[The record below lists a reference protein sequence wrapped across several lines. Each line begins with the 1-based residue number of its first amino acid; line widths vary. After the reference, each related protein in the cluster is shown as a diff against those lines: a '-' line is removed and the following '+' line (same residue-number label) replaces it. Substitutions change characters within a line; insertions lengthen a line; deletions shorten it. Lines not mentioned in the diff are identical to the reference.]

1 MNLSTFKSKIQ
12 SLTGF
17 KRYALAF
24 VLGALMVLAMPPFGA
39 FPVLLVSIPAIIW
52 LCQGAETKRAAFCTG
67 WSFGSG
73 YFIFGLY
80 WISDAL
86 FVDIHQFFWV
96 LPASLVIGPV
106 IIALYYGLVPLLAWR
121 YRKNDAAAYALMFVT
136 AFAAIEWV
144 RGHAL
149 TGFPWNLPGY
159 AWMHVLPVMQTS
171 AVTGINGLTLL
182 TLLWAAMPTFGKKT
196 AFGLLVSFLI
206 VEGAGMV
213 RLAFHPVM
221 QNRHYTVRIVQPNIK
236 ESLKWNRAE
245 LQHNFEHTLKL
256 TAEPTHL
263 KQPLTFAVWPETA
276 LIGNMSSEPGLA
288 KNVAAFL
295 PDNSIGII
303 GDLRGVDTH
312 YYNSVSVLNKHA
324 QVLDVYNKHH
334 LVPFGEY
341 IPFRKYLD
349 MTPIAAGISGIG
361 DFTAGKGVTTLD
373 NLGILPKTSPLIF
386 YEAIFPD
393 AVALRGKERPG
404 WLVNVTNDAWY
415 GMTTG
420 PYQHFQ
426 SARVRAIEEGLP
438 LVRAANTGISATVD
452 PLGRIIGIRPLDVS
466 GDLDTILPAPL
477 PPTIYARYGDKLF
490 FLMLI
495 VFGAVGEGLR
505 RRK

>member
-1 MNLSTFKSKIQ
+1 MKLSIFKSNIQ
-12 SLTGF
+12 SLAGF

-39 FPVLLVSIPAIIW
+39 FPVLLISIPGMVW
-52 LCQGAETKRAAFCTG
+52 LCQGAATKTKSFLTG
-67 WSFGSG
+67 WVFGAG

-86 FVDIHQFFWV
+86 FVDIQQFWWV
-96 LPASLVIGPV
+96 LPLSLVIGPV
-106 IIALYYGLVPLLAWR
+106 IVALYYGFIPLLAWR
-121 YRKNDAAAYALMFVT
+121 YRKNDAAYALTFVT

-144 RGHAL
+144 RGHAF

-171 AVTGINGLTLL
+171 AVTGIYGLTLL
-182 TLLWAAMPTFGKKT
+182 TLLWAAMPAFGKKT
-196 AFGLLVSFLI
+196 VLALLVSFLL
-206 VEGAGMV
+206 VEAVGKA
-213 RLAFHPVM
+213 RLMFHPVM
-221 QNRHYTVRIVQPNIK
+221 QFKNYTVRIVQPDIA
-236 ESLKWNRAE
+236 ESFKWNRAE
-245 LQHNFEHTLKL
+245 MRHNFDHVLAL
-256 TAEPTHL
+256 TSAPSRL
-263 KQPLTFAVWPETA
+263 SQAITFVIWPETA
-276 LIGNMSSEPGLA
+276 LIGDLGQYPELA
-288 KNVAAFL
+288 QYVAARL
-295 PDNSIGII
+295 PDNSVGIL
-303 GDLRGVDTH
+303 GDLRNVGTR
-312 YYNSVSVLNKHA
+312 YYNSVSVLNKKA
-324 QVLDVYNKHH
+324 QVLDTYDKHH

-341 IPFRKYLD
+341 IPFRKYID

-361 DFTAGKGVTTLD
+361 DFTRGKGVVTLD
-373 NLGILPKTSPLIF
+373 NLGNLPKPSPLIC

-393 AVALRGKERPG
+393 AVALGGKQRPD

-420 PYQHFQ
+420 PHQHFQ

-452 PLGRIIGIRPLDVS
+452 PLGRIIGMRPLDVS

-477 PPTIYARYGDKLF
+477 PPTLYARYGDKLF

-495 VFGAVGEGLR
+495 VLGVMGEAVY
-505 RRK
+505 RKE